1 MKRKLIIF
9 SLFAAVLIGTSAF
22 LYVQKTGGKQLK
34 KAIKNNQLHEGD
46 IIFQSTNSA
55 QCDAVKMVTKSDWSH
70 CGLIFNRYNKPNDW
84 WVLEA
89 VQPVKW
95 TMLKKFIARSTDGHF
110 SIKRLKSINSNTTVG
125 DSLQQTAEQYLGR
138 NYDALF
144 EWSNDNIYCSELVWK
159 TFENTIHESVGV
171 PQQLKDFDLSHP
183 SVAKIAAERYGENI
197 PWEEK
202 VISPQAIYEA
212 NNLELVLER

>member
-1 MKRKLIIF
+1 MKNKILLF
-9 SLFAAVLIGTSAF
+9 SFLAVALIGTSAF
-22 LYVQKTGGKQLK
+22 FFVQKTGGPQLK
-34 KAIKNNQLHEGD
+34 KAIKNNELHEGD

-55 QCDAVKMVTKSDWSH
+55 QCEAVKMVTKSDYSH

-95 TMLKKFIARSTDGHF
+95 TPLRSFIARGTGGHYT
-110 SIKRLKSINSNTTVG
+110 IKRLKSIRTNNTIG
-125 DSLQQTAEQYLGR
+125 DSLQRSAEQYLGM

-144 EWSNDNIYCSELVWK
+144 SWSSDNIYCSELVWK
-159 TFENTIHESVGV
+159 TYNLTLNQSVGEI
-171 PQQLKDFDLSHP
+171 QQLKDFDLSHP
-183 SVAKIAAERYGENI
+183 KVAQIVKERYGDNI

-202 VISPQAIYEA
+202 VISPQSIFESE
-212 NNLELVLER
+212 NLVTVLEK